1 VLTSSPSSHKKS
13 FRDAGSRIF
22 RQETDAQ
29 PGIISL
35 LAARTPTAVRELP
48 LEKVVPNPSQPR
60 MTWHEETLQELA
72 ASIKEHGVL
81 QPILVRPSGD
91 QYEIIAGERRWRSS
105 KIAGKET
112 IPAIVERFDDAT
124 ALEIALIENLQREDL
139 SPLDEAVIYKKMTDE
154 LGYSIRQ
161 LAGKL
166 GKDKGYV
173 ENRLRLA
180 SAPDDVGALGGLRH
194 SRRCERSACGGGRWQ
209 GVAGRREG
217 GQDRSRRSR
226 LWRPLRAARRDASL
240 CLHSD
245 RAQGPHARRASRFHR
260 RKDRL
265 YCPFPDARH
274 DNACAKVWTVQI
286 DARFRVAGRAAS
298 ARLFLSSSPL
308 GMTRSNSA
316 RSRALLRKVS
326 DARYSGL
333 RCTFTPFL
341 KKIDEG
347 AKPCRQMPL
356 ARIIETKA
364 WKRRCPLIEHPFE
377 LLGLQGVEHVPFP

>member
-1 VLTSSPSSHKKS
+1 VLTSSPSSHSKKS

-22 RQETDAQ
+22 QQETDAQ

-72 ASIKEHGVL
+72 VSIKEHGVL

-91 QYEIIAGERRWRSS
+91 HYEIIAGERRWRSS

-180 SAPDDVGALGGLRH
+180 SAPDDVREMVAKRYDTLSAAYELMKLEDK
-194 SRRCERSACGGGRWQ
+194 RR
-209 GVAGRREG
+209 
-217 GQDRSRRSR
+217 RRSLAKQILAGQLTLIR
-226 LWRPLRAARRDASL
+226 L
-240 CLHSD
+240 HD
-245 RAQGPHARRASRFHR
+245 RVERILNPHARSSKAEPAIPALRDDALITATRKLNEALAELSRAIGDDGKMTIPDSDRQNLAKFLTISR
-260 RKDRL
+260 
-265 YCPFPDARH
+265 
-274 DNACAKVWTVQI
+274 
-286 DARFRVAGRAAS
+286 
-298 ARLFLSSSPL
+298 ARLDNLVARL
-308 GMTRSNSA
+308 RSG
-316 RSRALLRKVS
+316 R
-326 DARYSGL
+326 
-333 RCTFTPFL
+333 P
-341 KKIDEG
+341 
-347 AKPCRQMPL
+347 
-356 ARIIETKA
+356 
-364 WKRRCPLIEHPFE
+364 
-377 LLGLQGVEHVPFP
+377 

>member
-1 VLTSSPSSHKKS
+1 VLTSSPSSHRKS
-13 FRDAGSRIF
+13 FRDAGNRIF
-22 RQETDAQ
+22 QQETEAQ

-48 LEKVVPNPSQPR
+48 LEKVIPNPSQPR

-180 SAPDDVGALGGLRH
+180 SAPDDVREMVAKRYDTLSAAYELMKLEDK
-194 SRRCERSACGGGRWQ
+194 RR
-209 GVAGRREG
+209 
-217 GQDRSRRSR
+217 RRSLAKQILAGQLTLIR
-226 LWRPLRAARRDASL
+226 L
-240 CLHSD
+240 HD
-245 RAQGPHARRASRFHR
+245 RVERILNPHARSTKAEPAIPALRDDALITATRKLNEALAELSRAIGDEGKMTIPDSDRQNLAKFLTISRA
-260 RKDRL
+260 RL
-265 YCPFPDARH
+265 DNLVARL
-274 DNACAKVWTVQI
+274 KS
-286 DARFRVAGRAAS
+286 GRA
-298 ARLFLSSSPL
+298 
-308 GMTRSNSA
+308 
-316 RSRALLRKVS
+316 
-326 DARYSGL
+326 
-333 RCTFTPFL
+333 
-341 KKIDEG
+341 
-347 AKPCRQMPL
+347 
-356 ARIIETKA
+356 
-364 WKRRCPLIEHPFE
+364 
-377 LLGLQGVEHVPFP
+377 

>member
-1 VLTSSPSSHKKS
+1 VLTSSPSSTHSKKS

-22 RQETDAQ
+22 QQESNAQ

-91 QYEIIAGERRWRSS
+91 HYEIIAGERRWRSS

-180 SAPDDVGALGGLRH
+180 SAPDDVRDMVAKRYDTLSAAYELMKLEDK
-194 SRRCERSACGGGRWQ
+194 RR
-209 GVAGRREG
+209 
-217 GQDRSRRSR
+217 RRSLAKQILAGQLTLIR
-226 LWRPLRAARRDASL
+226 L
-240 CLHSD
+240 HD
-245 RAQGPHARRASRFHR
+245 RVERILNPHARSAKAEPAIPPLRDDALITATRKLNEALAELSRAVGDDGKLTIPDSDRQNLAKFLTISRA
-260 RKDRL
+260 RL
-265 YCPFPDARH
+265 DNLVARL
-274 DNACAKVWTVQI
+274 
-286 DARFRVAGRAAS
+286 RSGRA
-298 ARLFLSSSPL
+298 
-308 GMTRSNSA
+308 
-316 RSRALLRKVS
+316 
-326 DARYSGL
+326 
-333 RCTFTPFL
+333 
-341 KKIDEG
+341 
-347 AKPCRQMPL
+347 
-356 ARIIETKA
+356 
-364 WKRRCPLIEHPFE
+364 
-377 LLGLQGVEHVPFP
+377 

>member
-1 VLTSSPSSHKKS
+1 MLTSSTTKGGKS

-48 LEKVVPNPSQPR
+48 LEKVQPNPTQPR
-60 MTWHEETLQELA
+60 MTFHQETLQELA
-72 ASIKEHGVL
+72 ASIREHGVL
-81 QPILVRPSGD
+81 QPILVRPAGEG
-91 QYEIIAGERRWRSS
+91 YEIIAGERRWRAS

-180 SAPDDVGALGGLRH
+180 NAPDDVREMVAQRYDTLSAAYELMKVDNVRRRKALAKQMLAGKLTLLRLH
-194 SRRCERSACGGGRWQ
+194 DRVERILNPGEKPEKAEPAIPALRDDALITATRKLNDSLAELSRAIGD
-209 GVAGRREG
+209 EG
-217 GQDRSRRSR
+217 GTGLPEGDRQNLAKFLTISR
-226 LWRPLRAARRDASL
+226 
-240 CLHSD
+240 
-245 RAQGPHARRASRFHR
+245 
-260 RKDRL
+260 
-265 YCPFPDARH
+265 
-274 DNACAKVWTVQI
+274 
-286 DARFRVAGRAAS
+286 
-298 ARLFLSSSPL
+298 ARLDNLV
-308 GMTRSNSA
+308 A
-316 RSRALLRKVS
+316 RLK
-326 DARYSGL
+326 SG
-333 RCTFTPFL
+333 R
-341 KKIDEG
+341 
-347 AKPCRQMPL
+347 
-356 ARIIETKA
+356 
-364 WKRRCPLIEHPFE
+364 
-377 LLGLQGVEHVPFP
+377 

>member
-1 VLTSSPSSHKKS
+1 VLTSSPSSHRKS
-13 FRDAGSRIF
+13 FRDAGNRIF
-22 RQETDAQ
+22 QQETEAQ

-48 LEKVVPNPSQPR
+48 LEKVIPNPSQPR

-91 QYEIIAGERRWRSS
+91 HYEIIAGERRWRSS

-180 SAPDDVGALGGLRH
+180 SAPDDVREMVAKRYDTLSAAYELMKLEDK
-194 SRRCERSACGGGRWQ
+194 RR
-209 GVAGRREG
+209 
-217 GQDRSRRSR
+217 RRSLAKQILAGQLTLIR
-226 LWRPLRAARRDASL
+226 LHDRVERILHPQERGSKAEPAIPALRDDALITATRKLNEALTELSRAVGDDGKL
-240 CLHSD
+240 TIPESD
-245 RAQGPHARRASRFHR
+245 RQNLAKFLTISRARLDNLVA
-260 RKDRL
+260 RL
-265 YCPFPDARH
+265 
-274 DNACAKVWTVQI
+274 KS
-286 DARFRVAGRAAS
+286 GRA
-298 ARLFLSSSPL
+298 
-308 GMTRSNSA
+308 
-316 RSRALLRKVS
+316 
-326 DARYSGL
+326 
-333 RCTFTPFL
+333 
-341 KKIDEG
+341 
-347 AKPCRQMPL
+347 
-356 ARIIETKA
+356 
-364 WKRRCPLIEHPFE
+364 
-377 LLGLQGVEHVPFP
+377 